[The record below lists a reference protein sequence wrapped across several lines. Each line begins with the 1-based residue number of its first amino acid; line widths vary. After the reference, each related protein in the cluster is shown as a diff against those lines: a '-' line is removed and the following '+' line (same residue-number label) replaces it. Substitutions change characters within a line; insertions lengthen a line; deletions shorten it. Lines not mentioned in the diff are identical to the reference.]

1 MATWELNCQSI
12 PSSAGDK
19 ELAPYLARQKA
30 MREFFERA
38 LFVPQDQDGAK
49 DQDNNGLYFLG
60 ATTGSGKN
68 YTAEQVTAD
77 LIAGG
82 WDESGC
88 FNKCPGRRTL
98 VFVVPGKD
106 NRDNY
111 VASVR
116 ELLAEQGMSCDDAER
131 MVFDLPR
138 AGENILN
145 WIEATRGKGA
155 VGVREISC
163 PIEAD
168 DESSHRVIKRAW
180 RNTMEV
186 ADNLLHILDTKKSLG
201 NVVDCLTPSLWDKL
215 SLADASLRWAVSC
228 ELKNITRGMEVIPQ
242 IWPSALLNDE
252 SMPHVIALTPQKLVN
267 RIDTVTGRGVVLFNA
282 AAAEKCLFI
291 FDEIDHMKAD
301 MLSTLTDDPVTFQPD
316 EALRILDR
324 HFNGGVVDPLLLG
337 NRDQW
342 MAVYTHASTSGDHK
356 GSNAE
361 RNRVSRAS
369 VEEAAEGI
377 AKDAENIQKALAS
390 CIKEM
395 KLRPPFA
402 LSDETEDEQL
412 AGRRLFG
419 SDDVSVG
426 DGLSK
431 PLRYELDARRNRNV
445 ITSCGADEQQTV
457 NKAVRRARGLV
468 RMVVGHLARCA
479 TLMDK
484 LYYGSISYKD
494 DLSRKNIIDA
504 LGVRNEQTN
513 EKNFWNS
520 LMLALFF
527 KDRKND
533 EIDTVDDSMYARGVN
548 YLVMETTTDHMLTT
562 YLTNH
567 GIERMPETY
576 LASIAAKAPCV
587 CMSATWNAPTIKN
600 FDLDYLD
607 EVHSVVRKDA
617 WIDELNQEIV
627 RQTKLFNK
635 QAATVYDVDVVWV
648 DESKNLA
655 GMAAVA
661 GGAYGG
667 GIVSPDEVYEHAMEF
682 FDQIGVSEGLAVC
695 LRRKIADRVIT
706 SDAES
711 VEFELKR
718 LSKTLVAVSAWAR
731 GVTRSEQQ
739 AGAIFT
745 TRHMGNHGDLNS
757 LALDLAREI
766 VAELVIRS
774 VKHPE
779 ASYEKS
785 LEEAKDM
792 VPCFNAS
799 GWEEG
804 WRDAQ
809 GRLKDGKPTLMFI
822 NLAAGGFSKNLK
834 YEVPESLRS
843 TVRQVDCGFDN
854 AERHLKMDLD
864 FLYVESPTSRLT
876 WGVDISSKK
885 FDQQALLGVVEQEEL
900 VTRGEIPFIQKRHR
914 VRTVLAGV
922 GGKLPVRDT
931 LSYQVEGARIV
942 AQAVGRLMRTS
953 VKMPHVRVMLDR
965 KIAGDCDFSFL
976 HDLPMGYEL
985 EQVVGACAAVNNH
998 MADKKQHAASKQQNL
1013 AAFRNNLAK
1022 EKHERLAWRVT
1033 SLDAREEDLVAFDD
1047 ERDFCLHHFCLPWED
1062 LASYPARKSTA
1073 LHMPFAA
1080 SGYAYAEGGAC
1091 KVPHFEFPSYD
1102 GEPVEQITARLEE
1115 CCRYNE
1121 GFKGAKVRQVCQA
1134 AARVPELLSIRE
1146 VRERW
1151 SRDGVPATL
1160 QPAATAHMTPYMFQ
1174 AVYLGEL
1181 GESAGRAIFEAY
1193 YDGRYSLARGDA
1205 AHAETGGDFEVL
1217 DAAGNKTGVWIDFKH
1232 YRIGAYEAYRRS
1244 GGETTDA
1251 ERFKAKAQKVGAKRL
1266 LIVNVLADEAA
1277 LKLRQKPIDDEG
1289 MVFSFPY
1296 MAADGAINLEMMEAI
1311 GRAIEA

>member
-1 MATWELNCQSI
+1 MATWELNCQSN
-12 PSSAGDK
+12 PSSADDK

-38 LFVPQDQDGAK
+38 LFVPK

-68 YTAEQVTAD
+68 YSAEQITAD

-111 VASVR
+111 VANVR
-116 ELLAEQGMSCDDAER
+116 QLLVDQGMDCDDAAR

-138 AGENILN
+138 AGENIKN
-145 WIEATRGKGA
+145 WIDTAFDKGSI
-155 VGVREISC
+155 RPRDISC
-163 PIEAD
+163 PFGAKDEAVHRDITHAWNSAMEIAD
-168 DESSHRVIKRAW
+168 DLLGILDKKDRLGS
-180 RNTMEV
+180 V
-186 ADNLLHILDTKKSLG
+186 ADR
-201 NVVDCLTPSLWDKL
+201 LTPGLWDKL
-215 SLADASLRWAVSC
+215 ALADASLRRAVSRGRQS
-228 ELKNITRGMEVIPQ
+228 ITRGFEEIPR

-252 SMPHVIALTPQKLVN
+252 RTPHVIACTPQKLVN
-267 RIDTVTGRGVVLFNA
+267 RIDTVTGAGVVFFNA
-282 AAAEKCLFI
+282 TVADECLFI
-291 FDEIDHMKAD
+291 FDEIDHAKAD
-301 MLSTLTDDPVTFQPD
+301 MLSMLAADHMKFQPD
-316 EALRILDR
+316 EMLRILDR

-342 MAVYTHASTSGDHK
+342 MAVYTHASTAGEHE
-356 GSNAE
+356 GSNAATG
-361 RNRVSRAS
+361 RVSRTS
-369 VEEAAEGI
+369 VVEAAEEI
-377 AKDAENIQKALAS
+377 AKNARRIQKMIAA
-390 CIKEM
+390 CIQDME
-395 KLRPPFA
+395 LQQPFA
-402 LSDETEDEQL
+402 LSDETKDEQL

-533 EIDTVDDSMYARGVN
+533 EIDAVDDSMYARGVN

-567 GIERMPETY
+567 GIERMPEAY

-587 CMSATWNAPTIKN
+587 CMSATWSASTVKN
-600 FDLDYLD
+600 FNLDYLD
-607 EVHSVVRKDA
+607 EVHGVVRKDT
-617 WIDELNQEIV
+617 WIGELNQEIV

-635 QAATVYDVDVVWV
+635 QAAKTYDVDVAWV
-648 DESKNLA
+648 DEDKNLA
-655 GMAAVA
+655 GMAALA
-661 GGAYGG
+661 GGAFGG
-667 GIVSPDEVYEHAMEF
+667 AIVSPDETYERVMEF
-682 FDQIGVSEGLAVC
+682 FDQVGVSEGLAVR
-695 LRRKIADRVIT
+695 LRLKIADRVGT
-706 SDAES
+706 SDVKS
-711 VEFELKR
+711 IEFELKR
-718 LSKTLVAVSAWAR
+718 LSKTLVAVSTWAR
-731 GVTRSEQQ
+731 GVARNEHQ

-745 TRHMGNHGDLNS
+745 TRHMGNHGDFNS

-766 VAELVIRS
+766 VAELVIRN
-774 VKHPE
+774 VKCPE
-779 ASYEKS
+779 ASYEES
-785 LEEAKDM
+785 LKEAKGM
-792 VPCFNAS
+792 VPCFNAAEWDI
-799 GWEEG
+799 GWG
-804 WRDAQ
+804 DAQ
-809 GRLKDGKPTLMFI
+809 NRLEMGRPTLMLI
-822 NLAAGGFSKNLK
+822 NLSAGGFSKNLK
-834 YEVPESLRS
+834 YKVPESLCR
-843 TVRQVDCGFDN
+843 TVRQVDCGFED
-854 AERHLKMDLD
+854 ADRRPKMDLD
-864 FLYVESPTSRLT
+864 FLYIESPTSRLT
-876 WGVDISSKK
+876 SEVEISSAT
-885 FDQQALLGVVEQEEL
+885 FVQQALTGVVEQEEL
-900 VTRGEIPFIQKRHR
+900 VARGEVPFTEKRHN
-914 VRTVLAGV
+914 VRLLLSGT
-922 GGKLPVRDT
+922 KRNLPVRNT

-953 VKMPHVRVMLDR
+953 VKMPHVQVMLDR

-998 MADKKQHAASKQQNL
+998 MADKKQHAANKQQNL

-1022 EKHERLAWRVT
+1022 EKHEKLAWKVA
-1033 SLDAREEDLVAFDD
+1033 SLDAREEDLAAFDD
-1047 ERDFCLHHFCLPWED
+1047 ERDFYLHHFCLPWEE
-1062 LASYPARKSTA
+1062 LASYPARRSTA
-1073 LHMPFAA
+1073 LRMPYAT

-1091 KVPHFEFPSYD
+1091 KVPHFEFPNYD
-1102 GEPVEQITARLEE
+1102 GEPVEQIAARLEE
-1115 CCRYNE
+1115 RCRYNE
-1121 GFKGAKVRQVCQA
+1121 GLKGAKVRQVSQM
-1134 AARVPELLSIRE
+1134 AARVSELLSIRE

-1151 SRDGVPATL
+1151 SRDGVPTTL
-1160 QPAATAHMTPYMFQ
+1160 QPAATVHMTPYMFQ

-1193 YDGRYSLARGDA
+1193 YDGCYSLTRGDA

-1232 YRIGAYEAYRRS
+1232 YRIGAYEAYRRN
-1244 GGETTDA
+1244 GGDATDA

-1277 LKLRQKPIDDEG
+1277 LELRQKTIDDEG

-1296 MAADGAINLEMMEAI
+1296 MAADGAISLEMMEAI

>member
-1 MATWELNCQSI
+1 MATWELNCQ
-12 PSSAGDK
+12 PSPLSAGDK

-111 VASVR
+111 VANVR
-116 ELLAEQGMSCDDAER
+116 QLLVDQGMDSKDAAR

-138 AGENILN
+138 AGENILH

-155 VGVREISC
+155 VGVRKIPC

-168 DESSHRVIKRAW
+168 DENSYRVIKRAW
-180 RNTMEV
+180 RNAMEV
-186 ADNLLHILDTKKSLG
+186 ADDLLGILDTRRRLG
-201 NVVDCLTPSLWDKL
+201 SVVDRLTPSLRDKL

-228 ELKNITRGMEVIPQ
+228 ELKNITRGMEIIPQ

-252 SMPHVIALTPQKLVN
+252 SMPHVIACTPQKLVN
-267 RIDTVTGRGVVLFNA
+267 TIDTVTGARVVLFNA
-282 AAAEKCLFI
+282 SAAEKSMFI
-291 FDEIDHMKAD
+291 FDEIDHMKSD

-316 EALRILDR
+316 EVLRILDR

-369 VEEAAEGI
+369 VEEAAEEI

-395 KLRPPFA
+395 KLRLPFA
-402 LSDETEDEQL
+402 LSDEAKEEQL
-412 AGRRLFG
+412 FGRHLFG
-419 SDDVSVG
+419 SDDISVG
-426 DGLSK
+426 DNSIN
-431 PLRYELDARRNRNV
+431 PLRYKLNENGTHNL
-445 ITSCGADEQQTV
+445 ITAHGANGQPTV
-457 NKAVRRARGLV
+457 NKAVRRARGIV
-468 RMVVGHLARCA
+468 RMVVGHLGRCA
-479 TLMDK
+479 ALMDS

-504 LGVRNEQTN
+504 LGIRNDRTN
-513 EKNFWNS
+513 EKYFWDS
-520 LMLALFF
+520 LMMALFF
-527 KDRKND
+527 KNRKND
-533 EIDTVDDSMYARGVN
+533 DIDAVDDSMYARGVD
-548 YLVMETTTDHMLTT
+548 YLVMETTLDHMFTTHLTS
-562 YLTNH
+562 H
-567 GIERMPETY
+567 GIERMPEAY
-576 LASIAAKAPCV
+576 LASIAAKAPSV
-587 CMSATWNAPTIKN
+587 CMSATWSASTVKN
-600 FDLDYLD
+600 FNLDYLD
-607 EVHSVVRKDA
+607 EVHGVVRKDA
-617 WIDELNQEIV
+617 WIGELNQEIV

-635 QAATVYDVDVVWV
+635 QAAKTYDVDVAWV
-648 DESKNLA
+648 DEDKNLA
-655 GMAAVA
+655 DMAALA
-661 GGAYGG
+661 GGAFGG
-667 GIVSPDEVYEHAMEF
+667 AIVSPDETYERVMEF
-682 FDQIGVSEGLAVC
+682 FDQVGVSEGLAVR
-695 LRRKIADRVIT
+695 LRLKIADRVGT
-706 SDAES
+706 SDVKS
-711 VEFELKR
+711 IEFELKR

-731 GVTRSEQQ
+731 GVARGAQQ

-745 TRHMGNHGDLNS
+745 TRHMGNHGDFNS

-766 VAELVIRS
+766 VAELVIRN
-774 VKHPE
+774 VKSPE

-792 VPCFNAS
+792 VPCFNAAEWDT
-799 GWEEG
+799 GWG
-804 WRDAQ
+804 DAQ
-809 GRLKDGKPTLMFI
+809 NRLEMGQPTLMFI

-834 YEVPESLRS
+834 YEVPESLRD
-843 TVRQVDCGFDN
+843 TVRQVDCGFNN
-854 AERHLKMDLD
+854 AERHSKMDLD

-953 VKMPHVRVMLDR
+953 VKMPHVQVMLDR
-965 KIAGDCDFSFL
+965 EIAGDCDFSFL

-1022 EKHERLAWRVT
+1022 EKHERLAWKVT
-1033 SLDAREEDLVAFDD
+1033 SLDAREEDLAAFDD
-1047 ERDFCLHHFCLPWED
+1047 ERDFYLHHFCLPWED
-1062 LASYPARKSTA
+1062 LASYPARRSTA
-1073 LHMPFAA
+1073 LRMPYAV
-1080 SGYAYAEGGAC
+1080 SGYAYTEGGVC
-1091 KVPHFEFPSYD
+1091 KVPLFEFPSYD
-1102 GEPVEQITARLEE
+1102 GEPVEQIAARLEE
-1115 CCRYNE
+1115 RCRYNE
-1121 GFKGAKVRQVCQA
+1121 GFKGAKVHQVSQA

-1160 QPAATAHMTPYMFQ
+1160 QPAATVHMTPYMFQ

-1193 YDGRYSLARGDA
+1193 YDGRYSLTRGDA

-1217 DAAGNKTGVWIDFKH
+1217 DAAGNKTEVWIDFKH
-1232 YRIGAYEAYRRS
+1232 YRIGAYEAYRRN
-1244 GGETTDA
+1244 GGEATDA

-1277 LKLRQKPIDDEG
+1277 LELRQKTIDDEG

-1296 MAADGAINLEMMEAI
+1296 MAADGAINLEMMEAV

>member
-1 MATWELNCQSI
+1 MATWELNCQSN

-19 ELAPYLARQKA
+19 ELSPYLARQKA

-38 LFVPQDQDGAK
+38 LFVPK

-111 VASVR
+111 VANVR
-116 ELLAEQGMSCDDAER
+116 ELLVEQGMSDDDAAR

-138 AGENILN
+138 AGENITN
-145 WIEATRGKGA
+145 WIDARFDKGSIKP
-155 VGVREISC
+155 RDISC
-163 PIEAD
+163 PFGAKDEAVLRDITHAWNSAMEIAD
-168 DESSHRVIKRAW
+168 D
-180 RNTMEV
+180 
-186 ADNLLHILDTKKSLG
+186 LLGILDKKERLG
-201 NVVDCLTPSLWDKL
+201 SVVDCLTPGLWDKL
-215 SLADASLRWAVSC
+215 ALADASLRRAVG
-228 ELKNITRGMEVIPQ
+228 RGRQSIIRGFEVIPQ
-242 IWPSALLNDE
+242 IWPSALLNDKRT
-252 SMPHVIALTPQKLVN
+252 PHVIACTPQKLVN
-267 RIDTVTGRGVVLFNA
+267 RIDTVTGAGVVFFNA
-282 AAAEKCLFI
+282 SVADECLFI
-291 FDEIDHMKAD
+291 FDEIDHAKAD
-301 MLSTLTDDPVTFQPD
+301 MLSMLAADHMKVQPD
-316 EALRILDR
+316 EMLRILDR

-337 NRDQW
+337 NRGQW
-342 MAVYTHASTSGDHK
+342 MAVYTHASTSGEHE
-356 GSNAE
+356 GSNAAMGK
-361 RNRVSRAS
+361 VSRAS
-369 VEEAAEGI
+369 VEETAEEI
-377 AKDAENIQKALAS
+377 AKGAQRIQKMITA
-390 CIKEM
+390 CIQDME
-395 KLRPPFA
+395 LQQPFA
-402 LSDETEDEQL
+402 LSDEAKDEQL

-419 SDDVSVG
+419 NDDVSVG

-445 ITSCGADEQQTV
+445 ITSCGTDEQQTV
-457 NKAVRRARGLV
+457 NKAVRRACGLV

-479 TLMDK
+479 TLMDR

-504 LGVRNEQTN
+504 LGIRNDQTN
-513 EKNFWNS
+513 EKYFWNS

-533 EIDTVDDSMYARGVN
+533 EIDAVDDSMYARGVN
-548 YLVMETTTDHMLTT
+548 YLVMETTIDHMLTT

-567 GIERMPETY
+567 GIERMPEAY

-607 EVHSVVRKDA
+607 EVHGVVRKDA

-648 DESKNLA
+648 DESKKLA

-667 GIVSPDEVYEHAMEF
+667 GIVSPDEVYERAMEF
-682 FDQIGVSEGLAVC
+682 FDQIGVSEGLAVR
-695 LRRKIADRVIT
+695 LRRKVADRVGT
-706 SDAES
+706 SDAKS
-711 VEFELKR
+711 IEFELER
-718 LSKTLVAVSAWAR
+718 LSKALVAVSAWAR
-731 GVTRSEQQ
+731 SVARNEQQ
-739 AGAIFT
+739 AGAVFT
-745 TRHMGNHGDLNS
+745 TRHMGNHGDFNS
-757 LALDLAREI
+757 LALDLGREI
-766 VAELVIRS
+766 VAELVIRN
-774 VKHPE
+774 VKRPE
-779 ASYEKS
+779 ASYEES
-785 LEEAKDM
+785 LAEAKDM
-792 VPCFNAS
+792 VPCFNAAEWDT
-799 GWEEG
+799 GW
-804 WRDAQ
+804 DDTQ
-809 GRLKDGKPTLMFI
+809 KRLEMGQPTLMLI
-822 NLAAGGFSKNLK
+822 NLSVGGFSKNLK
-834 YEVPESLRS
+834 YKVPESLCRM
-843 TVRQVDCGFDN
+843 VRQVDCGFESIDC
-854 AERHLKMDLD
+854 RPKMDLD
-864 FLYVESPTSRLT
+864 FLYIESPTSRLT
-876 WGVDISSKK
+876 WGVEVDSTK
-885 FDQQALLGVVEQEEL
+885 FVQQALLGVIEQEEL
-900 VTRGEIPFIQKRHR
+900 VARGEAPFTQKRR
-914 VRTVLAGV
+914 NVRLLLSGA
-922 GGKLPVRDT
+922 KQSLPVRDT

-953 VKMPHVRVMLDR
+953 VKMPHVQVMLDR

-998 MADKKQHAASKQQNL
+998 MADKKQHAANKQQNL

-1022 EKHERLAWRVT
+1022 EKHEKLAWKVT
-1033 SLDAREEDLVAFDD
+1033 SLDAREEDLAAFDG
-1047 ERDFCLHHFCLPWED
+1047 ERDFYLHHFCLPWED

-1080 SGYAYAEGGAC
+1080 SGYAYAQGGAC
-1091 KVPHFEFPSYD
+1091 KVPHFEFPSYE
-1102 GEPVEQITARLEE
+1102 GEPVEQIAARLEE
-1115 CCRYNE
+1115 RCRYNE
-1121 GFKGAKVRQVCQA
+1121 GLEGAKVRQVSQA

-1151 SRDGVPATL
+1151 SHDGVPAAL

-1181 GESAGRAIFEAY
+1181 GESAGRAVFEAY

-1232 YRIGAYEAYRRS
+1232 YRIGTYEAYRRG

-1251 ERFKAKAQKVGAKRL
+1251 ECFKAKAQKVGAKRL

-1277 LKLRQKPIDDEG
+1277 LELRQKPIDDVG
-1289 MVFSFPY
+1289 MVYSFPY
-1296 MAADGAINLEMMEAI
+1296 MAADGAISLEMMEAI

>member
-1 MATWELNCQSI
+1 MATWDLSCQSNQ
-12 PSSAGDK
+12 SSADDK

-38 LFVPQDQDGAK
+38 LFVPK

-111 VASVR
+111 VANVR
-116 ELLAEQGMSCDDAER
+116 QLLIGQGMDCKDAAR

-138 AGENILN
+138 AGENILH
-145 WIEATRGKGA
+145 WIEVTRGKGA
-155 VGVREISC
+155 VGVRKIPC

-168 DESSHRVIKRAW
+168 DESSYRVIKRAW
-180 RNTMEV
+180 RNAMEV
-186 ADNLLHILDTKKSLG
+186 ADDLLGILDTRRRLG
-201 NVVDCLTPSLWDKL
+201 SVVDRLAPSLREKL

-228 ELKNITRGMEVIPQ
+228 ELKNITRGMEIIPQ

-252 SMPHVIALTPQKLVN
+252 SMPHVIACTPQKLVN
-267 RIDTVTGRGVVLFNA
+267 TIDTVTGAGVVLFNA
-282 AAAEKCLFI
+282 SAAEKSMFI
-291 FDEIDHMKAD
+291 FDEIDHMKSD

-316 EALRILDR
+316 EVLRILDR
-324 HFNGGVVDPLLLG
+324 HFNGDVVDPLLLG

-369 VEEAAEGI
+369 IEEAAEEI

-395 KLRPPFA
+395 KLRLPFA
-402 LSDETEDEQL
+402 LSDEAKEGQL
-412 AGRRLFG
+412 FGRHLFG
-419 SDDVSVG
+419 SDDISVG
-426 DGLSK
+426 DNSIN
-431 PLRYELDARRNRNV
+431 PLRYKLNENGTHNM
-445 ITSCGADEQQTV
+445 ITVHGANGQPTV
-457 NKAVRRARGLV
+457 NKAVRRARGIV
-468 RMVVGHLARCA
+468 RMVVGHLGRCA
-479 TLMDK
+479 ALMDS

-504 LGVRNEQTN
+504 LGIRNDRTN
-513 EKNFWNS
+513 EKYFWDS
-520 LMLALFF
+520 LMMALFF
-527 KDRKND
+527 KNRKND
-533 EIDTVDDSMYARGVN
+533 DIDAVDDSMYARGVD
-548 YLVMETTTDHMLTT
+548 YLVMETTLDHMFTTHLTS
-562 YLTNH
+562 H
-567 GIERMPETY
+567 GIERMPEAY
-576 LASIAAKAPCV
+576 LASIAAKAPSV
-587 CMSATWNAPTIKN
+587 CMSATWSASTVKN
-600 FDLDYLD
+600 FNLDYLD
-607 EVHSVVRKDA
+607 EVHGVVRKDT
-617 WIDELNQEIV
+617 WIGELNQEIV

-635 QAATVYDVDVVWV
+635 QAAKTYDVDVAWV
-648 DESKNLA
+648 DEDKNLV
-655 GMAAVA
+655 GMAALA
-661 GGAYGG
+661 GGAFGG
-667 GIVSPDEVYEHAMEF
+667 AIVSPDETYERVMEF
-682 FDQIGVSEGLAVC
+682 FDQVGVSEGLAVR
-695 LRRKIADRVIT
+695 LRLKVADRVGT
-706 SDAES
+706 SDVKS
-711 VEFELKR
+711 IKFELKR

-731 GVTRSEQQ
+731 GVARGAQQ

-745 TRHMGNHGDLNS
+745 TRHMGNHGDFNS

-766 VAELVIRS
+766 VAELVIRN
-774 VKHPE
+774 VKRPE

-792 VPCFNAS
+792 VPCFNAAEWDT
-799 GWEEG
+799 GWG
-804 WRDAQ
+804 DAQ
-809 GRLKDGKPTLMFI
+809 NRLEMGQPTLMFI
-822 NLAAGGFSKNLK
+822 NLSAGGFSKNLK
-834 YEVPESLRS
+834 YKVPESLCR
-843 TVRQVDCGFDN
+843 TVRQIDCGFED
-854 AERHLKMDLD
+854 ADRRPKMDLD
-864 FLYVESPTSRLT
+864 FLYIESPTSRLT
-876 WGVDISSKK
+876 SEVEISAAT
-885 FDQQALLGVVEQEEL
+885 FVQQALTGVVEQEEL
-900 VTRGEIPFIQKRHR
+900 VARGEVPFTEKRHN
-914 VRTVLAGV
+914 VRLLLSGT
-922 GGKLPVRDT
+922 KRNLPVRNT

-953 VKMPHVRVMLDR
+953 VKMPRVQVMLDR
-965 KIAGDCDFSFL
+965 EIANDCNFSFL
-976 HDLPMGYEL
+976 RDLPMGYEL

-998 MADKKQHAASKQQNL
+998 MADDKDHAADKQQNL
-1013 AAFRNNLAK
+1013 AAFKNNLARQ
-1022 EKHERLAWRVT
+1022 KHEKLAWKVT
-1033 SLDAREEDLVAFDD
+1033 SLNAGMEDLAAFDD
-1047 ERDFCLHHFCLPWED
+1047 ERDFYLHHFCLPWED
-1062 LASYPARKSTA
+1062 LASYPARRSAA
-1073 LHMPFAA
+1073 LRMPHVV

-1091 KVPHFEFPSYD
+1091 KVPHFEFPNYD
-1102 GEPVEQITARLEE
+1102 GEPVEQIAARLEE
-1115 CCRYNE
+1115 RCRYNE
-1121 GFKGAKVRQVCQA
+1121 GFKGAKVRQVSQT

-1151 SRDGVPATL
+1151 SSDGVPTTL

-1193 YDGRYSLARGDA
+1193 YDGRYSLTRGDA

-1232 YRIGAYEAYRRS
+1232 YRIGAYEAYRRN

-1251 ERFKAKAQKVGAKRL
+1251 ERFKAKAQTVGAKRL

-1277 LKLRQKPIDDEG
+1277 LGLRQKPIDDEG

-1296 MAADGAINLEMMEAI
+1296 MAADGAISLEMMEAI

>member
-1 MATWELNCQSI
+1 MATWELNCQSN
-12 PSSAGDK
+12 PSSADDK

-38 LFVPQDQDGAK
+38 LFVPKDQDGAK
-49 DQDNNGLYFLG
+49 DQGNNGLYFLG

-111 VASVR
+111 VANVR
-116 ELLAEQGMSCDDAER
+116 QLLIGQGMDCEDAAR

-138 AGENILN
+138 AGENILH
-145 WIEATRGKGA
+145 WIEVTRGKGA
-155 VGVREISC
+155 VGVRKNPC

-168 DESSHRVIKRAW
+168 DESSYRVIKRAW
-180 RNTMEV
+180 RNAMEV
-186 ADNLLHILDTKKSLG
+186 ADDLLGILDTRRRLG
-201 NVVDCLTPSLWDKL
+201 SVVDRLAPSLREKL

-228 ELKNITRGMEVIPQ
+228 ELKNITRGMEIIPQ

-252 SMPHVIALTPQKLVN
+252 SMPHVIACTPQKLVN
-267 RIDTVTGRGVVLFNA
+267 TIDTVTGAGVVLFNA
-282 AAAEKCLFI
+282 SAAEKSMFI
-291 FDEIDHMKAD
+291 FDEIDHMKSD

-316 EALRILDR
+316 EVLRILDR
-324 HFNGGVVDPLLLG
+324 HFNGDVVDPLLLG

-369 VEEAAEGI
+369 VEEAAEKI

-395 KLRPPFA
+395 KLRLPFA
-402 LSDETEDEQL
+402 LSDEAKEGQL
-412 AGRRLFG
+412 FGRHLFG
-419 SDDVSVG
+419 SDDISVG
-426 DGLSK
+426 DNSIN
-431 PLRYELDARRNRNV
+431 PLRYKLNENGTHNM
-445 ITSCGADEQQTV
+445 ITVHGANGQPTV
-457 NKAVRRARGLV
+457 NKAVRRARGIV
-468 RMVVGHLARCA
+468 RMVVGHLGRCA
-479 TLMDK
+479 ALMDS

-504 LGVRNEQTN
+504 LGIRNDRTN
-513 EKNFWNS
+513 EKYFWDS
-520 LMLALFF
+520 LMMALFF
-527 KDRKND
+527 KNRKND
-533 EIDTVDDSMYARGVN
+533 DIDAVDDSMYARGVD
-548 YLVMETTTDHMLTT
+548 YLVMETTLDHMFTTHLTS
-562 YLTNH
+562 H

-587 CMSATWNAPTIKN
+587 CMSATWSASTVKN
-600 FDLDYLD
+600 FNLDYLD
-607 EVHSVVRKDA
+607 EVHGVVRKDT
-617 WIDELNQEIV
+617 WIGELNQEIV

-635 QAATVYDVDVVWV
+635 QAAKTYDVDVAWV
-648 DESKNLA
+648 DEDKNLV
-655 GMAAVA
+655 GMAALA
-661 GGAYGG
+661 GGAFGG
-667 GIVSPDEVYEHAMEF
+667 AIVSPDETYERVMEF
-682 FDQIGVSEGLAVC
+682 FDQVGVSEGLAVR
-695 LRRKIADRVIT
+695 LRLKVADRVGT
-706 SDAES
+706 SDVKS
-711 VEFELKR
+711 IEFELKR

-731 GVTRSEQQ
+731 GVARGAQQ

-745 TRHMGNHGDLNS
+745 TRHMGNHGDFNS

-766 VAELVIRS
+766 VAELVIRN
-774 VKHPE
+774 VKRPE

-792 VPCFNAS
+792 VPCFNAAEWDT
-799 GWEEG
+799 GWG
-804 WRDAQ
+804 DAQ
-809 GRLKDGKPTLMFI
+809 NRLEMGQPTLMFI
-822 NLAAGGFSKNLK
+822 NLSAGGFSKNLK
-834 YEVPESLRS
+834 YKVPESLCR
-843 TVRQVDCGFDN
+843 TVRQIDCGFED
-854 AERHLKMDLD
+854 ADRRPKMDLD
-864 FLYVESPTSRLT
+864 FLYIESPTSRLT
-876 WGVDISSKK
+876 SEVEISAAT
-885 FDQQALLGVVEQEEL
+885 FVQQALTGVVEQEEL
-900 VTRGEIPFIQKRHR
+900 VARGEVPFTEKRHN
-914 VRTVLAGV
+914 VRLLLSGT
-922 GGKLPVRDT
+922 KRNLPVRNT

-953 VKMPHVRVMLDR
+953 VKMPRVQVMLDR
-965 KIAGDCDFSFL
+965 EIANDCNFSFL
-976 HDLPMGYEL
+976 RDLPMGYEL

-998 MADKKQHAASKQQNL
+998 MADDKDHAADKQQNL
-1013 AAFRNNLAK
+1013 AAFKNNLARQ
-1022 EKHERLAWRVT
+1022 KHEKLAWKVT
-1033 SLDAREEDLVAFDD
+1033 SLNAGMEDLAAFDD
-1047 ERDFCLHHFCLPWED
+1047 ERDFYLHHFCLPWEE
-1062 LASYPARKSTA
+1062 LASYPVHRSTA
-1073 LHMPFAA
+1073 LRMPYAT

-1091 KVPHFEFPSYD
+1091 KVPHFEFPNYD
-1102 GEPVEQITARLEE
+1102 GEPVEQIAARLEE
-1115 CCRYNE
+1115 RCRYNE
-1121 GFKGAKVRQVCQA
+1121 GFKGAKVCQVSQA

-1160 QPAATAHMTPYMFQ
+1160 QPAATVHMTPYMFQ

-1193 YDGRYSLARGDA
+1193 YDGRYPLTRGDA

-1232 YRIGAYEAYRRS
+1232 YRIGAYEAYRRN

-1277 LKLRQKPIDDEG
+1277 LELRQKPIDDEG

>member
-12 PSSAGDK
+12 PSSTGDK

-38 LFVPQDQDGAK
+38 LFVPKDQDGAK

-111 VASVR
+111 VANVR
-116 ELLAEQGMSCDDAER
+116 QLLIGQGMDCKDAAR

-138 AGENILN
+138 AGENILH
-145 WIEATRGKGA
+145 WIEVTRGKGA
-155 VGVREISC
+155 VGVRKIPC

-168 DESSHRVIKRAW
+168 DESSYRVIKRAW
-180 RNTMEV
+180 RNAMEV
-186 ADNLLHILDTKKSLG
+186 ADDLLGILDTRRRLG
-201 NVVDCLTPSLWDKL
+201 SVVDRLAPSLREKL

-228 ELKNITRGMEVIPQ
+228 ELKNITRGMEIIPQ

-252 SMPHVIALTPQKLVN
+252 SMPHVIACTPQKLVN
-267 RIDTVTGRGVVLFNA
+267 TIDTVTGAGVVLFNA
-282 AAAEKCLFI
+282 SAAEKSMFI
-291 FDEIDHMKAD
+291 FDEIDHMKSD

-316 EALRILDR
+316 EVLRILDR
-324 HFNGGVVDPLLLG
+324 HFNGDVVDPLLLG

-369 VEEAAEGI
+369 VEEAAEEI

-395 KLRPPFA
+395 KLRLPFA
-402 LSDETEDEQL
+402 LSDEAKEGQL
-412 AGRRLFG
+412 FGRHLFG
-419 SDDVSVG
+419 SDDISVG
-426 DGLSK
+426 DNSIN
-431 PLRYELDARRNRNV
+431 PLRYKLNENGTHNM
-445 ITSCGADEQQTV
+445 ITVHGANGQPTV
-457 NKAVRRARGLV
+457 NKAVRRARGIV
-468 RMVVGHLARCA
+468 RMVVGHLGRCA
-479 TLMDK
+479 ALMDS

-504 LGVRNEQTN
+504 LGIRNDRTN
-513 EKNFWNS
+513 EKYFWDS
-520 LMLALFF
+520 LMMALFF
-527 KDRKND
+527 KNRKND
-533 EIDTVDDSMYARGVN
+533 DIDAVDDSMYARGVD
-548 YLVMETTTDHMLTT
+548 YLVMETTLDHMFTTHLTS
-562 YLTNH
+562 H
-567 GIERMPETY
+567 GIERMPEAY
-576 LASIAAKAPCV
+576 LASIAAKAPSV
-587 CMSATWNAPTIKN
+587 CMSATWSASTVKN
-600 FDLDYLD
+600 FNLDYLD
-607 EVHSVVRKDA
+607 EVHGVVRKDT
-617 WIDELNQEIV
+617 WIGELNQEIV

-635 QAATVYDVDVVWV
+635 QAAKTYDVDVAWV
-648 DESKNLA
+648 DEDKNLV
-655 GMAAVA
+655 GMAALA
-661 GGAYGG
+661 GGAFGG
-667 GIVSPDEVYEHAMEF
+667 AIVSPDETYERVMEF
-682 FDQIGVSEGLAVC
+682 FDQVGVSEGLAVR
-695 LRRKIADRVIT
+695 LRLKVADRVGT
-706 SDAES
+706 SDVKS
-711 VEFELKR
+711 IKFELKR
-718 LSKTLVAVSAWAR
+718 LSKTIVAVSAWAR
-731 GVTRSEQQ
+731 GVARGAQQ

-745 TRHMGNHGDLNS
+745 TRHMGNHGDFNS

-766 VAELVIRS
+766 VAELVIRN
-774 VKHPE
+774 VKRPE

-792 VPCFNAS
+792 VPCFNAAEWDT
-799 GWEEG
+799 GWG
-804 WRDAQ
+804 DAQ
-809 GRLKDGKPTLMFI
+809 NRLEMGQPTLMFI
-822 NLAAGGFSKNLK
+822 NLSAGGFSKNLK
-834 YEVPESLRS
+834 YKVPESLCR
-843 TVRQVDCGFDN
+843 TVRQIDCGFED
-854 AERHLKMDLD
+854 ADRRPKMDLD
-864 FLYVESPTSRLT
+864 FLYIESPTSRLT
-876 WGVDISSKK
+876 SEVEISAAT
-885 FDQQALLGVVEQEEL
+885 FVQQALTGVVEQEEL
-900 VTRGEIPFIQKRHR
+900 VARGEVPFTEKRHN
-914 VRTVLAGV
+914 VRLLLSGT
-922 GGKLPVRDT
+922 KRNLPVRNT

-953 VKMPHVRVMLDR
+953 VKMPRVQVMLDR
-965 KIAGDCDFSFL
+965 EIANDCNFSFL
-976 HDLPMGYEL
+976 RDLPMGYEL

-998 MADKKQHAASKQQNL
+998 MADDKDHAADKQQNL
-1013 AAFRNNLAK
+1013 AAFKNNLARQ
-1022 EKHERLAWRVT
+1022 KHEKLAWKVT
-1033 SLDAREEDLVAFDD
+1033 SLNAGMEDLAAFDD
-1047 ERDFCLHHFCLPWED
+1047 ERDFYLHHFCLPWEE
-1062 LASYPARKSTA
+1062 LASYPVHRSTA
-1073 LHMPFAA
+1073 LRMPYAT

-1091 KVPHFEFPSYD
+1091 KVPHFEFPNYD
-1102 GEPVEQITARLEE
+1102 GEPVEQIAARLEE
-1115 CCRYNE
+1115 RCRYNA
-1121 GFKGAKVRQVCQA
+1121 GFKGAKVRQVSQA
-1134 AARVPELLSIRE
+1134 AARVSELLSIRE

-1160 QPAATAHMTPYMFQ
+1160 QPAATVHMTPYMFQ

-1193 YDGRYSLARGDA
+1193 YDGRYSLTRGDA

-1232 YRIGAYEAYRRS
+1232 YRIGAYEAYRRN
-1244 GGETTDA
+1244 GGDTTDT

-1277 LKLRQKPIDDEG
+1277 LGLRQKTIDDEG

-1296 MAADGAINLEMMEAI
+1296 MAADGAISLEMMEAI

>member
-1 MATWELNCQSI
+1 MATWELNCQSM

-38 LFVPQDQDGAK
+38 LFVPQ

-111 VASVR
+111 VANVR
-116 ELLAEQGMSCDDAER
+116 QLLVDQGMDSKDAAR

-138 AGENILN
+138 AGENILH

-155 VGVREISC
+155 VGVRKIPC

-168 DESSHRVIKRAW
+168 DENSYRVIKRAW
-180 RNTMEV
+180 RNAMEV
-186 ADNLLHILDTKKSLG
+186 ADDLLGILDTRRRLG
-201 NVVDCLTPSLWDKL
+201 SVVDRLTPSLWEKL

-228 ELKNITRGMEVIPQ
+228 ELKNITRGMEIIPQ

-252 SMPHVIALTPQKLVN
+252 SMPHVIACTPQKLVN
-267 RIDTVTGRGVVLFNA
+267 TIDTVTGARVVLFNA
-282 AAAEKCLFI
+282 SAAEKSMFI
-291 FDEIDHMKAD
+291 FDEIDHMKSD

-316 EALRILDR
+316 EVLRILDR
-324 HFNGGVVDPLLLG
+324 HFNGGAVDPLLLG

-369 VEEAAEGI
+369 VEEAAEEI

-395 KLRPPFA
+395 KLRLPFA
-402 LSDETEDEQL
+402 LSDEAKEGQL
-412 AGRRLFG
+412 FGRHLFG
-419 SDDVSVG
+419 SDDISVG
-426 DGLSK
+426 DNSIN
-431 PLRYELDARRNRNV
+431 PLRYKLNENGTHNM
-445 ITSCGADEQQTV
+445 ITAHGANGQPTV
-457 NKAVRRARGLV
+457 NKAVRRARGIV
-468 RMVVGHLARCA
+468 RMAVGHLGRCA
-479 TLMDK
+479 ALMDS

-504 LGVRNEQTN
+504 LGIRNDQTN
-513 EKNFWNS
+513 EKYFWDS
-520 LMLALFF
+520 LMMALFF
-527 KDRKND
+527 KNRKND
-533 EIDTVDDSMYARGVN
+533 DIDAADDSMYARGVG
-548 YLVMETTTDHMLTT
+548 YLVMETTLDHMFTTHLTS
-562 YLTNH
+562 H
-567 GIERMPETY
+567 GIERMPEAY

-587 CMSATWNAPTIKN
+587 CMSATWSASTVKN
-600 FDLDYLD
+600 FNLDYLD
-607 EVHSVVRKDA
+607 EVHGVVRKDA
-617 WIDELNQEIV
+617 WIGELNQEIV

-635 QAATVYDVDVVWV
+635 QAAKTYDVDVAWV
-648 DESKNLA
+648 DEDKNLA
-655 GMAAVA
+655 GMAALA
-661 GGAYGG
+661 SGAFGGA
-667 GIVSPDEVYEHAMEF
+667 IVSPDETYERVMEF
-682 FDQIGVSEGLAVC
+682 FDQVGVSEGLAVR
-695 LRRKIADRVIT
+695 LRLKIADRVGT
-706 SDAES
+706 SDVKS
-711 VEFELKR
+711 IEFELKR
-718 LSKTLVAVSAWAR
+718 LSKTLVAVSTWAR
-731 GVTRSEQQ
+731 GVARNEHQ

-745 TRHMGNHGDLNS
+745 TRHMGNHGDFNS

-766 VAELVIRS
+766 VAELVIRN
-774 VKHPE
+774 VKCPE
-779 ASYEKS
+779 ASYEES
-785 LEEAKDM
+785 LKEAKGM
-792 VPCFNAS
+792 VPCFNAAEWDI
-799 GWEEG
+799 GWG
-804 WRDAQ
+804 DARNRLEM
-809 GRLKDGKPTLMFI
+809 GRPTLMFI
-822 NLAAGGFSKNLK
+822 NLSAGGFSKNLK
-834 YEVPESLRS
+834 YKVPESLCR
-843 TVRQVDCGFDN
+843 TVRQVDCGFED
-854 AERHLKMDLD
+854 ADRRPKMDLD
-864 FLYVESPTSRLT
+864 FLYIESPTSRLT
-876 WGVDISSKK
+876 SEVEISSAT
-885 FDQQALLGVVEQEEL
+885 FVQQALTGVVEQEEL
-900 VTRGEIPFIQKRHR
+900 VARGEVPFTEKRHN
-914 VRTVLAGV
+914 VRLLLSGT
-922 GGKLPVRDT
+922 KRNLPVRNT

-953 VKMPHVRVMLDR
+953 VKMPRVQVMLDR
-965 KIAGDCDFSFL
+965 EIANDCNFSFL

-985 EQVVGACAAVNNH
+985 EQVVGACSAANNH
-998 MADKKQHAASKQQNL
+998 MADDKDHAADKQQNL
-1013 AAFRNNLAK
+1013 AAFKNNLARQ
-1022 EKHERLAWRVT
+1022 KHEKLAWKVT
-1033 SLDAREEDLVAFDD
+1033 LLNAGMEDLAAFDD
-1047 ERDFCLHHFCLPWED
+1047 ERDFYLHHFCLPWED
-1062 LASYPARKSTA
+1062 LASYPARRSTA
-1073 LHMPFAA
+1073 LRMPYAT

-1091 KVPHFEFPSYD
+1091 KVPHFEFPNYD
-1102 GEPVEQITARLEE
+1102 GEPVEQIAARLEE

-1121 GFKGAKVRQVCQA
+1121 GFKGAKVRQVSQA
-1134 AARVPELLSIRE
+1134 AARVPELLSVRE

-1160 QPAATAHMTPYMFQ
+1160 QPAATVHMTPYMFQ

-1232 YRIGAYEAYRRS
+1232 YRIGAYEAYRRN

-1277 LKLRQKPIDDEG
+1277 LGLRQKPIDDEG

-1296 MAADGAINLEMMEAI
+1296 MAADGAISLEMMEAI

>member
-1 MATWELNCQSI
+1 MATWELNCQSN
-12 PSSAGDK
+12 PSSADDK
-19 ELAPYLARQKA
+19 EFAPYLARQKA

-38 LFVPQDQDGAK
+38 LFVPK

-111 VASVR
+111 VANVR
-116 ELLAEQGMSCDDAER
+116 QLLVDQGMDCDDAAR
-131 MVFDLPR
+131 MVLDLPR
-138 AGENILN
+138 AGENIKN
-145 WIEATRGKGA
+145 WIDIVFDKGSI
-155 VGVREISC
+155 RPRDISC
-163 PIEAD
+163 PFGAKDEAVHRDITHAWNSAMEIAD
-168 DESSHRVIKRAW
+168 DLLGILDKKDRLGS
-180 RNTMEV
+180 V
-186 ADNLLHILDTKKSLG
+186 ADR
-201 NVVDCLTPSLWDKL
+201 LTPGLWDKL
-215 SLADASLRWAVSC
+215 ALADASLRRAVSHGRQS
-228 ELKNITRGMEVIPQ
+228 ITRGFEEIPR

-252 SMPHVIALTPQKLVN
+252 RTPHVIACTPQKLVN
-267 RIDTVTGRGVVLFNA
+267 RIDTVTGAGVVFFNA
-282 AAAEKCLFI
+282 TVADECLFI
-291 FDEIDHMKAD
+291 FDEIDHAKAD
-301 MLSTLTDDPVTFQPD
+301 MLSMLAADHMKFQPD
-316 EALRILDR
+316 EMLRILDR

-369 VEEAAEGI
+369 VEEAAEEI

-395 KLRPPFA
+395 KLRLPFA
-402 LSDETEDEQL
+402 LSDEAKEEQL
-412 AGRRLFG
+412 FGRHLFG
-419 SDDVSVG
+419 SDDISVG
-426 DGLSK
+426 DNSIN
-431 PLRYELDARRNRNV
+431 PLRYKLNENGTHNL
-445 ITSCGADEQQTV
+445 ITAHGANGQPTV
-457 NKAVRRARGLV
+457 NKAVRRARGIV
-468 RMVVGHLARCA
+468 RMVVGHLGRCA
-479 TLMDK
+479 ALMDS

-504 LGVRNEQTN
+504 LGIRNDRTD
-513 EKNFWNS
+513 EKYFWDS
-520 LMLALFF
+520 LMMALFF
-527 KDRKND
+527 KNRKND
-533 EIDTVDDSMYARGVN
+533 DIDAVDDSMYARGVD
-548 YLVMETTTDHMLTT
+548 YLVMETTLDHMFTTHLTS
-562 YLTNH
+562 H
-567 GIERMPETY
+567 GIERMPEAY
-576 LASIAAKAPCV
+576 LASIAAKAPSV
-587 CMSATWNAPTIKN
+587 CMSATWSASTVKN
-600 FDLDYLD
+600 FNLDYLD
-607 EVHSVVRKDA
+607 EVHGVVRKDA
-617 WIDELNQEIV
+617 WIGELNQEIV

-635 QAATVYDVDVVWV
+635 QAAKTYDVDVAWV
-648 DESKNLA
+648 DEDKNLA
-655 GMAAVA
+655 DMAALA
-661 GGAYGG
+661 GGAFGG
-667 GIVSPDEVYEHAMEF
+667 AIVSPDETYERVMEF
-682 FDQIGVSEGLAVC
+682 FDQVGVSEGLAVR
-695 LRRKIADRVIT
+695 LRLKIADRVGT
-706 SDAES
+706 SDVKS
-711 VEFELKR
+711 IEFELKR

-731 GVTRSEQQ
+731 GVARGAQQ

-745 TRHMGNHGDLNS
+745 TRHMGNHGDFNS

-766 VAELVIRS
+766 VAELVIRN

-804 WRDAQ
+804 WHGAQ
-809 GRLKDGKPTLMFI
+809 SRLKNGEPTLMFI

-834 YEVPESLRS
+834 YEVPESLRD
-843 TVRQVDCGFDN
+843 TVRQVDCGFNN
-854 AERHLKMDLD
+854 AERHSKMDLD

-953 VKMPHVRVMLDR
+953 VKMPRVQVMLDR
-965 KIAGDCDFSFL
+965 EIANDCNFSFL

-985 EQVVGACAAVNNH
+985 EQVVGACSAANNH
-998 MADKKQHAASKQQNL
+998 MADDKDHAADKQQNL
-1013 AAFRNNLAK
+1013 AAFKNNLARQ
-1022 EKHERLAWRVT
+1022 KHEKLAWKVT
-1033 SLDAREEDLVAFDD
+1033 SLNAGMEDLAAFDD
-1047 ERDFCLHHFCLPWED
+1047 ERDFYLHHFCLPWED
-1062 LASYPARKSTA
+1062 LANYPARRSTA
-1073 LHMPFAA
+1073 LRMPYAT

-1091 KVPHFEFPSYD
+1091 KVPHFEFPNYD
-1102 GEPVEQITARLEE
+1102 GEPVEQIAARLEE
-1115 CCRYNE
+1115 RCRYNE
-1121 GFKGAKVRQVCQA
+1121 GFKGAKVHQVSQA

-1160 QPAATAHMTPYMFQ
+1160 QPAATVHMTPYMFQ

-1193 YDGRYSLARGDA
+1193 YDGRYSLTRGDA

-1232 YRIGAYEAYRRS
+1232 YRIGAYEAYRRN
-1244 GGETTDA
+1244 GGEATDA

-1277 LKLRQKPIDDEG
+1277 LELRQKTIDDEG

-1296 MAADGAINLEMMEAI
+1296 MAADGAINLEMMEAV

>member
-1 MATWELNCQSI
+1 MATWELNCQSM

-38 LFVPQDQDGAK
+38 LFVPQ

-111 VASVR
+111 VANVR
-116 ELLAEQGMSCDDAER
+116 QLLVDQGMDSKDAAR
-131 MVFDLPR
+131 MVFDPPR
-138 AGENILN
+138 AGENILH

-155 VGVREISC
+155 VGVRKIPC

-168 DESSHRVIKRAW
+168 DENSYRVIKRAW
-180 RNTMEV
+180 RNAMEV
-186 ADNLLHILDTKKSLG
+186 ADDLLGILDTRRRLG
-201 NVVDCLTPSLWDKL
+201 SVVDRLTPSLWEKL

-228 ELKNITRGMEVIPQ
+228 ELKNITRGMEIIPQ

-252 SMPHVIALTPQKLVN
+252 SMPHVIACTPQKLVN
-267 RIDTVTGRGVVLFNA
+267 TIDTVTGARVVLFNA
-282 AAAEKCLFI
+282 SAAEKSMFI
-291 FDEIDHMKAD
+291 FDEIDHMKSD
-301 MLSTLTDDPVTFQPD
+301 MLSMLAADHMKFQPD
-316 EALRILDR
+316 EMLRILDR

-342 MAVYTHASTSGDHK
+342 MAVYTHASTAGEHE
-356 GSNAE
+356 GSNAATG
-361 RNRVSRAS
+361 RVSRTS
-369 VEEAAEGI
+369 VDEAAEEI
-377 AKDAENIQKALAS
+377 AKNARRIQKMIAA
-390 CIKEM
+390 CIQDME
-395 KLRPPFA
+395 LQQPFA
-402 LSDETEDEQL
+402 LSDEAKEEQL

-419 SDDVSVG
+419 SDDISVG

-431 PLRYELDARRNRNV
+431 PLRYELDARRNRNM
-445 ITSCGADEQQTV
+445 ITSHGTDGQQTV
-457 NKAVRRARGLV
+457 NKAVRRARGIV

-504 LGVRNEQTN
+504 LGIRNDQTN
-513 EKNFWNS
+513 EKYFWNT

-533 EIDTVDDSMYARGVN
+533 EIDAVDDSMYARGVY
-548 YLVMETTTDHMLTT
+548 YLVMETTIDHMFTT

-567 GIERMPETY
+567 GIERMPEAY

-607 EVHSVVRKDA
+607 EVHGVVRKDA
-617 WIDELNQEIV
+617 WIDELNKEIV

-648 DESKNLA
+648 DESKKLA
-655 GMAAVA
+655 GMAALA

-667 GIVSPDEVYEHAMEF
+667 GIVPPDEVYERAMEF
-682 FDQIGVSEGLAVC
+682 FGRIGVSEGLAVC
-695 LRRKIADRVIT
+695 LRRKIVDRVSS
-706 SDAES
+706 SDAENS
-711 VEFELKR
+711 EFELKR

-731 GVTRSEQQ
+731 GVAHSEQQ

-745 TRHMGNHGDLNS
+745 TRHMGNHGDFNS

-766 VAELVIRS
+766 VAELVIRN

-804 WRDAQ
+804 WHGAQ
-809 GRLKDGKPTLMFI
+809 SRLKNGEPTLMFI

-834 YEVPESLRS
+834 YEVPESLRD

-854 AERHLKMDLD
+854 AERHPKMDLD

-876 WGVDISSKK
+876 WGVDMSSKK

-953 VKMPHVRVMLDR
+953 VKMPHVQVMLDR
-965 KIAGDCDFSFL
+965 EIAGDCDFSFL

-1022 EKHERLAWRVT
+1022 EKHERLAWKVT
-1033 SLDAREEDLVAFDD
+1033 SLDARKEDLAVFDD
-1047 ERDFCLHHFCLPWED
+1047 ERDFYLHHFCLPWED
-1062 LASYPARKSTA
+1062 LASYPARRSTA
-1073 LHMPFAA
+1073 LRMPYAV
-1080 SGYAYAEGGAC
+1080 SGYAYTEGGAC
-1091 KVPHFEFPSYD
+1091 KVPLFEFPSYD
-1102 GEPVEQITARLEE
+1102 GEPVEQIAARLEE
-1115 CCRYNE
+1115 RCRYNE
-1121 GFKGAKVRQVCQA
+1121 GFKGAKVHQVSQA

-1160 QPAATAHMTPYMFQ
+1160 QPAATVHMTPYMFQ

-1193 YDGRYSLARGDA
+1193 YDGRYSLTRGDA

-1217 DAAGNKTGVWIDFKH
+1217 DAVGNKTGVWIDFKH
-1232 YRIGAYEAYRRS
+1232 YRIGAYEAYRRN

-1277 LKLRQKPIDDEG
+1277 LELRQKTIDDEG

-1296 MAADGAINLEMMEAI
+1296 MAADGAINLEMMEAV

>member
-12 PSSAGDK
+12 PSSTGDK

-38 LFVPQDQDGAK
+38 LFVPKDQDGAK

-111 VASVR
+111 VANVR
-116 ELLAEQGMSCDDAER
+116 QLLIGQGMDCKDAAR
-131 MVFDLPR
+131 MVFDHPR
-138 AGENILN
+138 AGENILH
-145 WIEATRGKGA
+145 WIEVTRGKGA
-155 VGVREISC
+155 VGVRKIPC

-168 DESSHRVIKRAW
+168 DESSYRVIKRAW
-180 RNTMEV
+180 RNAMEV
-186 ADNLLHILDTKKSLG
+186 ADDLLGILDTRRRLG
-201 NVVDCLTPSLWDKL
+201 SVVDRLAPSLREKL

-228 ELKNITRGMEVIPQ
+228 ELKNITRGMEIIPQ

-252 SMPHVIALTPQKLVN
+252 SMPHVIACTPQKLVN
-267 RIDTVTGRGVVLFNA
+267 TIDTVTGAGVVLFNA
-282 AAAEKCLFI
+282 SAAEKSMFI
-291 FDEIDHMKAD
+291 FDEIDHMKSD

-316 EALRILDR
+316 EVLRILDR
-324 HFNGGVVDPLLLG
+324 HFNGDVVDPLLLG

-369 VEEAAEGI
+369 VEEAAEEI

-395 KLRPPFA
+395 KLRLPFA
-402 LSDETEDEQL
+402 LSDEAKEGQL
-412 AGRRLFG
+412 FGRHLFG
-419 SDDVSVG
+419 SDDISVG
-426 DGLSK
+426 DNSIN
-431 PLRYELDARRNRNV
+431 PLRYKLNENGTHNM
-445 ITSCGADEQQTV
+445 ITVHGANGQPTV
-457 NKAVRRARGLV
+457 NKAVRRARGIV
-468 RMVVGHLARCA
+468 RMVVGHLGRCA
-479 TLMDK
+479 ALMDS

-504 LGVRNEQTN
+504 LGIRNDRTN
-513 EKNFWNS
+513 EKYFWDS
-520 LMLALFF
+520 LMMALFF
-527 KDRKND
+527 KNRKND
-533 EIDTVDDSMYARGVN
+533 DIDAVDDSMYARGVD
-548 YLVMETTTDHMLTT
+548 YLVMETTLDHMFTTHLTS
-562 YLTNH
+562 H
-567 GIERMPETY
+567 GIERMPEAY
-576 LASIAAKAPCV
+576 LASIAAKAPSV
-587 CMSATWNAPTIKN
+587 CMSATWSASTVKN
-600 FDLDYLD
+600 FNLDYLD
-607 EVHSVVRKDA
+607 EVHGVVRKDT
-617 WIDELNQEIV
+617 WIGELNQEIV

-635 QAATVYDVDVVWV
+635 QAAKTYDVDVAWV
-648 DESKNLA
+648 DEDKNLV
-655 GMAAVA
+655 GMAALA
-661 GGAYGG
+661 GGAFGG
-667 GIVSPDEVYEHAMEF
+667 AIVSPDETYERVMEF
-682 FDQIGVSEGLAVC
+682 FDQVGVSEGLAVR
-695 LRRKIADRVIT
+695 LRLKVADRVGT
-706 SDAES
+706 SDVKS
-711 VEFELKR
+711 IKFELKR

-731 GVTRSEQQ
+731 GVARGAQQ

-745 TRHMGNHGDLNS
+745 TRHMGNHGDFNS

-766 VAELVIRS
+766 VAELVIRN
-774 VKHPE
+774 VKRPE

-792 VPCFNAS
+792 VPCFNAAEWDT
-799 GWEEG
+799 GWG
-804 WRDAQ
+804 DAQ
-809 GRLKDGKPTLMFI
+809 NRLEMGQPTLMFI
-822 NLAAGGFSKNLK
+822 NLSAGGFSKNLK
-834 YEVPESLRS
+834 YKVPESLCR
-843 TVRQVDCGFDN
+843 TVRQIDCGFED
-854 AERHLKMDLD
+854 ADRRPKMDLD
-864 FLYVESPTSRLT
+864 FLYIESPTSRLT
-876 WGVDISSKK
+876 SEVEISAAT
-885 FDQQALLGVVEQEEL
+885 FVQQALTGVVEQEEL
-900 VTRGEIPFIQKRHR
+900 VARGEVPFTEKRHN
-914 VRTVLAGV
+914 VRLLLSGT
-922 GGKLPVRDT
+922 KRNLPVRNT

-953 VKMPHVRVMLDR
+953 VKMPRVQVMLDR
-965 KIAGDCDFSFL
+965 EIANDCNFSFL
-976 HDLPMGYEL
+976 RDLPMGYEL

-998 MADKKQHAASKQQNL
+998 MADDKDHAADKQQNL
-1013 AAFRNNLAK
+1013 AAFKNNLARQ
-1022 EKHERLAWRVT
+1022 KHEKLAWKVT
-1033 SLDAREEDLVAFDD
+1033 SLNAGMEDLAAFDD
-1047 ERDFCLHHFCLPWED
+1047 ERDFYLHHFCLPWEE
-1062 LASYPARKSTA
+1062 LASYPVHRSTA
-1073 LHMPFAA
+1073 LRMPYAT

-1091 KVPHFEFPSYD
+1091 KVPHFEFPNYD
-1102 GEPVEQITARLEE
+1102 GEPVEQIAARLEE
-1115 CCRYNE
+1115 RCRYNA
-1121 GFKGAKVRQVCQA
+1121 GFKGAKVRQVSQA
-1134 AARVPELLSIRE
+1134 AARVSELLSIRE

-1160 QPAATAHMTPYMFQ
+1160 QPAATVHMTPYMFQ

-1193 YDGRYSLARGDA
+1193 YDGRYSLTRGDA

-1232 YRIGAYEAYRRS
+1232 YRIGAYEAYRRN
-1244 GGETTDA
+1244 GGDTTDT

-1277 LKLRQKPIDDEG
+1277 LGLRQKTIDDEG

-1296 MAADGAINLEMMEAI
+1296 MAADGAISLEMMEAI